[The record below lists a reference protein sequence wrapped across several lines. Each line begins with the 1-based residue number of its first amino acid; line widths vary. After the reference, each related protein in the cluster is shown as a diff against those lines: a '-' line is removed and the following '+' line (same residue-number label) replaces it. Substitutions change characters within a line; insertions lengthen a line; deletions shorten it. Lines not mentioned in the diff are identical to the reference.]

1 MKNLNKYLK
10 FETEKFLDGKQ
21 LVFLKGKMMDN
32 ENFKGISMTVLVLN
46 DPTNENTGE
55 EFIVKVKNGDV
66 NFLNN
71 LKPLTPIRLTNISK
85 TSVYGEYKNQLSIH
99 ANVSV
104 IGK

>member
-46 DPTNENTGE
+46 DPY
-55 EFIVKVKNGDV
+55 K
-66 NFLNN
+66 
-71 LKPLTPIRLTNISK
+71 R
-85 TSVYGEYKNQLSIH
+85 EYWRRIYCKS
-99 ANVSV
+99 
-104 IGK
+104 